1 MRDRAFLIRNKLL
14 LIRNK
19 AFPAGPGL
27 FWADL
32 SLKKDGGEYNER
44 ERERE
49 RERARTVPSQA
60 VLEGINN
67 FSARTRLCSSV
78 RSIGYS

>member
-1 MRDRAFLIRNKLL
+1 MTA
-14 LIRNK
+14 
-19 AFPAGPGL
+19 L

-60 VLEGINN
+60 VLAEKAQL
-67 FSARTRLCSSV
+67 FFARVLPELS
-78 RSIGYS
+78 